1 MRFRP
6 LLCCE
11 RGTAAVEFAIVSVLL
26 IVLIIGGI
34 DVGRAFYI
42 KNQLSFLAD
51 ETVRRVLFDPYVS
64 AAQVASE
71 LSSDFNAGDSS
82 QLSVSLSY
90 QVFAQTDFR
99 VIEISYPMSTF
110 IPYLNTS
117 SFTLTVNRRV
127 PLI

>member
-1 MRFRP
+1 MTFRP
-6 LLCCE
+6 LLSCE

-34 DVGRAFYI
+34 DAGRTFYV

-51 ETVRRVLFDPYVS
+51 DVARRVLFDPYIS
-64 AAQVASE
+64 EAQVASE
-71 LSSDFNAGDSS
+71 LASDFTAGDAS
-82 QLSVSLSY
+82 QLSISLSY
-90 QVFAQTDFR
+90 QAIANVDFR
-99 VIEISYPMSTF
+99 MIQIAYPMATF